1 MDYLLTDEIINEV
14 HNLEQAVY
22 QCDENGTTQSDTI
35 EELNA
40 SNGLNDYISWMETQ
54 ILKRKNNRLEIIRG
68 ICHGIN

>member
-1 MDYLLTDEIINEV
+1 MENYLITDELIDEV

-22 QCDENGTTQSDTI
+22 QCDENGTTESDTI

-54 ILKRKNNRLEIIRG
+54 LLKRKSKRLLLIEG
-68 ICHGIN
+68 ACNG